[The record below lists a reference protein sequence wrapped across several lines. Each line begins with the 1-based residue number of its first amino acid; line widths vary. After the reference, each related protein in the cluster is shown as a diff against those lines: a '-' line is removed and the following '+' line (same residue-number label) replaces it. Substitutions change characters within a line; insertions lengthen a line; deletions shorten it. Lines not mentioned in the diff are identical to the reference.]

1 MSWKE
6 FNDWAEQE
14 NKKKG
19 WWIPI
24 AIALTC
30 KLYFWQK
37 HINIL
42 ANQTKMKNIKGHSNW
57 NITGNYCYCCNDVVS

>member
-19 WWIPI
+19 QWIPI
-24 AIALTC
+24 VIALIVFTLA
-30 KLYFWQK
+30 KAYK
-37 HINIL
+37 YL
-42 ANQTKMKNIKGHSNW
+42 ANQTKMKNIKGIVIGILVI
-57 NITGNYCYCCNDVVS
+57 ITTAAMMWSVR

>member
-1 MSWKE
+1 LLSDLYLLKYNIVIFRGKGIAMSWKE

-24 AIALTC
+24 AIALII
-30 KLYFWQK
+30 F
-37 HINIL
+37 IL
-42 ANQTKMKNIKGHSNW
+42 AKAYKYFS
-57 NITGNYCYCCNDVVS
+57 

>member
-24 AIALTC
+24 ALVVFT
-30 KLYFWQK
+30 
-37 HINIL
+37 L
-42 ANQTKMKNIKGHSNW
+42 AKSI
-57 NITGNYCYCCNDVVS
+57 

>member
-24 AIALTC
+24 AIALIVFT
-30 KLYFWQK
+30 
-37 HINIL
+37 L
-42 ANQTKMKNIKGHSNW
+42 ANE
-57 NITGNYCYCCNDVVS
+57 

>member
-14 NKKKG
+14 KKKKV

-24 AIALTC
+24 AIVIFIFC
-30 KLYFWQK
+30 F
-37 HINIL
+37 
-42 ANQTKMKNIKGHSNW
+42 G
-57 NITGNYCYCCNDVVS
+57 